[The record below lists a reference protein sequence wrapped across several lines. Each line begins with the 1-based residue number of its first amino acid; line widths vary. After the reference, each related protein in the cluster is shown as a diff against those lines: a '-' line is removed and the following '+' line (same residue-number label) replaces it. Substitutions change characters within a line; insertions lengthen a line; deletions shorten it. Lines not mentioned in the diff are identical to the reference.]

1 MNKLLILILFRVFAH
16 TTINIV
22 HVETSQEKEITGHGT
37 TEGYNN
43 VAGGSN
49 SSHGT
54 MLRML
59 GMVVTMAMVLWRAEI
74 MFRIL
79 GLAVTIAKV
88 RQRAVIRIRMAVTC
102 MGMTKDKK
110 VAETMSRIMGL
121 TGTYIMVL
129 GMVVKDPNKIM
140 LLQKIWLKRKMRLQQ
155 NHISKLFKRFL
166 TRRERC
172 QGGMAYIE
180 IWKFII
186 YKT

>member
-1 MNKLLILILFRVFAH
+1 
-16 TTINIV
+16 
-22 HVETSQEKEITGHGT
+22 
-37 TEGYNN
+37 
-43 VAGGSN
+43 
-49 SSHGT
+49 
-54 MLRML
+54 MLRVAVTLAMVLWRADIMFRIL

-88 RQRAVIRIRMAVTC
+88 LQRAVIRIRMAVTC

-110 VAETMSRIMGL
+110 VAETISRIMGL

-172 QGGMAYIE
+172 PGGMAYLE